1 MRTLMKRWFNAFVQH
16 LWIRE
21 IEKATDELRKAKQE
35 VRVKTK
41 VLQALLQA
49 YEKEY
54 PSNKEG

>member
-1 MRTLMKRWFNAFVQH
+1 MRTLLKRWFNAFVQN

-21 IEKATDELRKAKQE
+21 IEKATDELRKAKRE

-41 VLQALLQA
+41 TLQVLLQA

-54 PSNKEG
+54 PSTREV

>member
-1 MRTLMKRWFNAFVQH
+1 MRTLLKRWFNAFVQN
-16 LWIRE
+16 LWIWE

-35 VRVKTK
+35 VRVKAK

-54 PSNKEG
+54 PSNKES